1 MLKNN
6 RIDDGHFFEFLFLL
20 FLKAKI
26 QTSAFGEFTE
36 SFLQYRKSDRSYV
49 TLNYKKPM
57 NAYQE
62 SIKLNQEK
70 KEDRLDAL

>member
-26 QTSAFGEFTE
+26 QTSAFAEFTE
-36 SFLQYRKSDRSYV
+36 SFLQYQSRIF
-49 TLNYKKPM
+49 L
-57 NAYQE
+57 
-62 SIKLNQEK
+62 
-70 KEDRLDAL
+70 

>member
-36 SFLQYRKSDRSYV
+36 SFLQYQIYERITYLLFV
-49 TLNYKKPM
+49 FIMTL
-57 NAYQE
+57 
-62 SIKLNQEK
+62 KL
-70 KEDRLDAL
+70 

>member
-36 SFLQYRKSDRSYV
+36 SFLQYQV
-49 TLNYKKPM
+49 IQ
-57 NAYQE
+57 AC
-62 SIKLNQEK
+62 
-70 KEDRLDAL
+70 

>member
-26 QTSAFGEFTE
+26 QTSAFVEFTE
-36 SFLQYRKSDRSYV
+36 SFLQCRF
-49 TLNYKKPM
+49 L
-57 NAYQE
+57 
-62 SIKLNQEK
+62 SIGWTMYSAPTN
-70 KEDRLDAL
+70 